1 MQYLG
6 VEYSVKH
13 MPELDP
19 DFIPF
24 GVWLEAYAR
33 GAEKPLTIAAR
44 SPSVRR
50 RSTARRKWPRPIIA
64 MSSAM

>member
-24 GVWLEAYAR
+24 GVWAR
-33 GAEKPLTIAAR
+33 GPMPGAR
-44 SPSVRR
+44 KSP
-50 RSTARRKWPRPIIA
+50 
-64 MSSAM
+64 

>member
-24 GVWLEAYAR
+24 GVWLEAYACR
-33 GAEKPLTIAAR
+33 NIP
-44 SPSVRR
+44 RR
-50 RSTARRKWPRPIIA
+50 NTA
-64 MSSAM
+64 